1 MSGVQRK
8 TGRRNSNARA
18 RGGPIFPLFARPA
31 SCSRAPLPLSLLT
44 PDTRPRRLSDAF
56 MVGRRVGFC
65 VARLRGGS
73 RGTVQGV
80 GGGRPPPPPP
90 PPQHGVLWEMRKW
103 RTLSATRTTSSQSLR
118 YPYSVIL
125 GADQKDR
132 SLWERDCFSRSVYE
146 NLQVRFLH
154 SPIHLLY
161 IQQFHSIL
169 HKSYQTNK
177 PWTRTTRSNTYN
189 LGPERTVK
197 RRNQRRLN
205 EYRSK

>member
-1 MSGVQRK
+1 MSYCVWVSRRQACVSGVQRK

-80 GGGRPPPPPP
+80 RTPPPEMTCGFLIQLVFCKKKTMRCIGVEVEQETSAPPP
-90 PPQHGVLWEMRKW
+90 KENPG
-103 RTLSATRTTSSQSLR
+103 SA
-118 YPYSVIL
+118 
-125 GADQKDR
+125 
-132 SLWERDCFSRSVYE
+132 
-146 NLQVRFLH
+146 
-154 SPIHLLY
+154 
-161 IQQFHSIL
+161 
-169 HKSYQTNK
+169 
-177 PWTRTTRSNTYN
+177 
-189 LGPERTVK
+189 PEGK
-197 RRNQRRLN
+197 H
-205 EYRSK
+205 

>member
-1 MSGVQRK
+1 MTSAFSETLTCPEESESPPSTLLFNSSWVLQSPQEKLK
-8 TGRRNSNARA
+8 T
-18 RGGPIFPLFARPA
+18 IFTQNFKRE
-31 SCSRAPLPLSLLT
+31 
-44 PDTRPRRLSDAF
+44 
-56 MVGRRVGFC
+56 
-65 VARLRGGS
+65 
-73 RGTVQGV
+73 
-80 GGGRPPPPPP
+80 GGGGGE
-90 PPQHGVLWEMRKW
+90 QGVLWEMRKW

>member
-1 MSGVQRK
+1 M
-8 TGRRNSNARA
+8 
-18 RGGPIFPLFARPA
+18 
-31 SCSRAPLPLSLLT
+31 
-44 PDTRPRRLSDAF
+44 
-56 MVGRRVGFC
+56 
-65 VARLRGGS
+65 
-73 RGTVQGV
+73 
-80 GGGRPPPPPP
+80 
-90 PPQHGVLWEMRKW
+90 HKW

-132 SLWERDCFSRSVYE
+132 NLWERDCFSRSVYE

-189 LGPERTVK
+189 LGPERIVK

-205 EYRSK
+205 EYRSKWMMTYRLTVLSSSFFHFSPATLDSSVTEMPGCSCLICARASFSHSMYADSDRLGAFASFLVFFFLLPSGFSA